1 MASTLSD
8 QALALAMGT
17 ASVFLFDRGHPHK
30 GAHMAL
36 ASVDRD
42 ESPQQGERIDPIGL
56 HSAGPAI
63 DLDACRI
70 EDAAVDPDLGQRT
83 RQPET
88 VVTRFITDHN
98 PLLLPRSL
106 AQSAD
111 QISQI
116 ATGDPSNARP
126 IAIRTSDGNDPAL
139 LAELDRRINR
149 RLEPDTIV
157 HACHCCRSPVV
168 DAAILTKAEDQSAAL
183 IGSFWNESSATK
195 PSGTAHDGRARE
207 PRAGNIP
214 AMPVAGG
221 VALVSLPQAG

>member
-17 ASVFLFDRGHPHK
+17 ASVFLFDRGHPHN

-116 ATGDPSNARP
+116 ATGDPMNARP
-126 IAIRTSDGNDPAL
+126 IAIRTSDGNDPAF

-168 DAAILTKAEDQSAAL
+168 DAAILRRRISRP
-183 IGSFWNESSATK
+183 
-195 PSGTAHDGRARE
+195 PS
-207 PRAGNIP
+207 
-214 AMPVAGG
+214 
-221 VALVSLPQAG
+221 

>member
-17 ASVFLFDRGHPHK
+17 ASAFRFARGPPHN

-70 EDAAVDPDLGQRT
+70 EDAAVEPDLG
-83 RQPET
+83 PANAPHET
-88 VVTRFITDHN
+88 VVNPLIPTPN
-98 PLLLPRSL
+98 PLLLSRSL
-106 AQSAD
+106 AQSAN

-116 ATGDPSNARP
+116 ATGDPMNARP

-149 RLEPDTIV
+149 RLEPDNVV
-157 HACHCCRSPVV
+157 HVCHCCRSPVV
-168 DAAILTKAEDQSAAL
+168 DAAILRR
-183 IGSFWNESSATK
+183 GSVDRPHRIFL
-195 PSGTAHDGRARE
+195 AR
-207 PRAGNIP
+207 RLGN
-214 AMPVAGG
+214 
-221 VALVSLPQAG
+221 

>member
-8 QALALAMGT
+8 HALALAMATPT
-17 ASVFLFDRGHPHK
+17 ASLLARGHRHN
-30 GAHMAL
+30 GAPRAL
-36 ASVDRD
+36 ASVDRY

-83 RQPET
+83 RQTET
-88 VVTRFITDHN
+88 GLTRFIAAHN

-106 AQSAD
+106 AQSAN

-116 ATGDPSNARP
+116 ATGDPMNARP

-168 DAAILTKAEDQSAAL
+168 DAAILRRRITRP
-183 IGSFWNESSATK
+183 
-195 PSGTAHDGRARE
+195 PS
-207 PRAGNIP
+207 
-214 AMPVAGG
+214 
-221 VALVSLPQAG
+221 

>member
-1 MASTLSD
+1 MASTLPD

-17 ASVFLFDRGHPHK
+17 ASVFLFDRGHPHN
-30 GAHMAL
+30 GAQMAL

-83 RQPET
+83 RQPEN

-116 ATGDPSNARP
+116 ATGDPMNARP
-126 IAIRTSDGNDPAL
+126 IPIRTSDGNDPAL

-157 HACHCCRSPVV
+157 HACHFCRSPVV
-168 DAAILTKAEDQSAAL
+168 DAAILGGGS
-183 IGSFWNESSATK
+183 IGRPHRIFLLRRIWINAYSRGHKWRDKRDRLLAD
-195 PSGTAHDGRARE
+195 ARAVIT
-207 PRAGNIP
+207 PNACG
-214 AMPVAGG
+214 
-221 VALVSLPQAG
+221 L

>member
-17 ASVFLFDRGHPHK
+17 ASVFLFDRGHPHN

-106 AQSAD
+106 AQSAN

-116 ATGDPSNARP
+116 ATGDPMNARP

-149 RLEPDTIV
+149 RLEPDTIM
-157 HACHCCRSPVV
+157 HACQLLPLPSCRRGNP
-168 DAAILTKAEDQSAAL
+168 KAEDQSAAL
-183 IGSFWNESSATK
+183 IGSFWHESSATE
-195 PSGTAHDGRARE
+195 PGGTARNDRGRE
-207 PRAGNIP
+207 PGAANFA
-214 AMPVAGG
+214 AMPIAGR
-221 VALVSLPQAG
+221 VP

>member
-17 ASVFLFDRGHPHK
+17 ASVFLFDRGHPHN

-116 ATGDPSNARP
+116 ATGDPMNARP
-126 IAIRTSDGNDPAL
+126 IAIRTSDGNDPAF

-168 DAAILTKAEDQSAAL
+168 EREA
-183 IGSFWNESSATK
+183 FCHESSANE
-195 PSGTAHDGRARE
+195 PSGTARTGRARGSSAAGIATMPTVGGL
-207 PRAGNIP
+207 PRFGLP
-214 AMPVAGG
+214 PAGG
-221 VALVSLPQAG
+221 GPRGRVHDRGAA